1 MSWLGATTMWE
12 NKDIK
17 KVLVTAEQIQ
27 KRSEEL
33 GKEITEDYRKMN
45 SAPLVVALLKGSV
58 PFMSELIKHIDLDCQ
73 FDFMDVT
80 SYAGTESTGDIKILK
95 DLDTSVKGL
104 DILIV
109 EDIIDT
115 GRTLDTVAKML
126 LHKGAKSVKIVTL
139 LNKASRRTVDV
150 KGDYIG
156 FEVENEFVVGFG
168 LDFNQ
173 RYRCLPYIG
182 VLKDECYQ

>member
-1 MSWLGATTMWE
+1 MHKNVKKILYTEAEIKARSAELGA
-12 NKDIK
+12 
-17 KVLVTAEQIQ
+17 A
-27 KRSEEL
+27 
-33 GKEITEDYRKMN
+33 ITEDYRDRERP
-45 SAPLVVALLKGSV
+45 PLLVALLRGSV
-58 PFMSELIKHIDLDCQ
+58 PFLAELIKHIDLDCQ